1 MSSTRIYI
9 VTRDN
14 GNHRLVRASTK
25 AQAIGHAVRDD
36 YNAEVAPQE
45 ALVGLLG
52 SGIKVEDAKEPEGG
66 NAPA

>member
-1 MSSTRIYI
+1 
-9 VTRDN
+9 
-14 GNHRLVRASTK
+14 VRASTK